1 MRSCWGYWIDLHHR
15 FVEASPTVEK
25 AVTCYKA
32 DRLVASLP
40 SFHSIQ
46 SSLAVREF
54 HSAGEECSER
64 DHGQVCVNL
73 MSWHPKHIRTITAMW
88 AQGPTFG
95 FTMQGSSMMGRL
107 HRGPRKTTKL
117 SNWGVGACAGIGA
130 CPGQYGR
137 WDLWTI
143 HVPCSIWQRYPSA
156 SAQFQV
162 YLSWERCSTTT
173 VTCTSRDTK
182 RPTHAATH
190 YPLWLTFSKTLCEV
204 YYMHVLHFLSTILM
218 CPWQLMMLK
227 ISWAEG
233 VPPLRRHSRTIF

>member
-1 MRSCWGYWIDLHHR
+1 MESLSRASWVVSLQLATHSSYPIVFFLTLCSLLTIMFKVPAIANILYCPRQVPMGTRSSKCQKLMVGSCTEEVLKWFNYLLARAHPRCEVSWGYWIDLHHR

-32 DRLVASLP
+32 DRLVASFP

-130 CPGQYGR
+130 CPGQ
-137 WDLWTI
+137 
-143 HVPCSIWQRYPSA
+143 
-156 SAQFQV
+156 
-162 YLSWERCSTTT
+162 
-173 VTCTSRDTK
+173 
-182 RPTHAATH
+182 
-190 YPLWLTFSKTLCEV
+190 
-204 YYMHVLHFLSTILM
+204 
-218 CPWQLMMLK
+218 
-227 ISWAEG
+227 
-233 VPPLRRHSRTIF
+233 